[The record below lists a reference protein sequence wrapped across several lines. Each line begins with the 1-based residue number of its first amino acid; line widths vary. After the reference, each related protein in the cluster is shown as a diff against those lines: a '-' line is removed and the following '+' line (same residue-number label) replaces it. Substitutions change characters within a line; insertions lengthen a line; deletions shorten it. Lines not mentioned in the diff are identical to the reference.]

1 MFTLTR
7 TQIISIFLAFVG
19 IVILIRSRRE
29 NLVINSRRIPSPRS
43 YGKTLRRLQPAA
55 RPVSVNVRLS
65 DKDRALNAVKLYEL
79 VKKKPGKFL
88 IDKSV
93 RNKLDQNKQ
102 ILNNTKGGSKVISI
116 NGNVYVFDNN
126 NKLLNTNEGYNWCD
140 PNNSRCVAPEQC
152 VEEEVEDGLL
162 GETRFVC
169 KKVSYPWW
177 VILIIVILY
186 ILTLGA
192 SGDGSSGSRASNT
205 PSDPSLSQ
213 EGYALGVLE
222 NFGEGNVDNVVVE
235 SGKGISGINGKL
247 AMIRIPKPISKY
259 LESFI
264 IEVIP
269 IIPNI
274 RDLVEQVDPGESS
287 SQPSNCRECDA
298 LLNDVK
304 RGRIGLAEY
313 IRCCGITDRMDLPPM
328 IDLPDRR
335 VVGPYEIPEIDD
347 EDLPD
352 PGERIRYRFCQ
363 GSDDITVLENGER
376 QRVPRANGCCKSEC
390 IQDQWYKICGTSYDD
405 FMATVPA
412 DSGEIW
418 SPNLVTSEFLDI
430 PCTEPEP
437 CYYPDGRL
445 RDCDSSSGGSTGS
458 SSGVPTLEG
467 GSRNRS
473 RRVRFIGV

>member
-43 YGKTLRRLQPAA
+43 YGKTLRRLQPAV
-55 RPVSVNVRLS
+55 RPVSTSLNLS

-102 ILNNTKGGSKVISI
+102 ILNKTKGGSKVISI
-116 NGNVYVFDNN
+116 NGNVYVFDKN
-126 NKLLNTNEGYNWCD
+126 NKLLNTNEGYGWCD

-162 GETRFVC
+162 GETRWVC

-177 VILIIVILY
+177 VILLIVLLY
-186 ILTLGA
+186 IFTLGA
-192 SGDGSSGSRASNT
+192 SGDDSRADIGT
-205 PSDPSLSQ
+205 PADPTLAE

-222 NFGEGNVDNVVVE
+222 DFSEGNVDNVVVE
-235 SGKGISGINGKL
+235 SGNGISGVNGKL
-247 AMIRIPKPISKY
+247 GMIHINKPISKY

-274 RDLVEQVDPGESS
+274 RDRVEQVKPGGSS
-287 SQPSNCRECDA
+287 SQPGNCRDCDA

-304 RGRIGLAEY
+304 RGRIALAEY
-313 IRCCGITDRMDLPPM
+313 IRCCGIIDMIDLPPM
-328 IDLPDRR
+328 IDFPDR
-335 VVGPYEIPEIDD
+335 VVAPRPDLIPEIDD

-352 PGERIRYRFCQ
+352 PGEKIRYRFCQ
-363 GSDDITVLENGER
+363 GSDEIRVLQNGER

-405 FMATVPA
+405 FTATVPA
-412 DSGEIW
+412 DSGEFW
-418 SPNLVTSEFLDI
+418 YPNLVTSEFLDI